1 MCDGAPTK
9 NVNPPTSMY
18 QERARSVAR
27 PKRWFHMNQDINQ
40 DPEFEYFCK
49 KCGLAGVRF
58 FIEAMA
64 ILDKTDN
71 HWCLHKNW
79 NMNTLARRCGTQ
91 SKQILNSYQTMLE
104 LSWIKVATDSEQ
116 SMYIY
121 APNFLKYRGNRV
133 HEHAMT
139 ITQSSTPPSLPFPN
153 LTKPKKE
160 RPPISPKAGDEVE
173 PITVEEVRSLVD
185 EIPGVKPTKALT
197 GGCLRSVKTRI
208 AEHPDKTFW
217 VGYCA
222 EIRDSDFLC
231 GRKNDFQASLAWLC
245 LPNNMSKVL
254 SGFYA
259 SRTGPTA
266 MPPKKGFISKGDKAM
281 DSGMRVLAKLKEQE
295 AIHGTIG
302 NREAS
307 NLIG

>member
-79 NMNTLARRCGTQ
+79 NTNTLARRCGTQ

-139 ITQSSTPPSLPFPN
+139 IAQSSTPPSLPFPS
-153 LTKPKKE
+153 LTNSKKE
-160 RPPISPKAGDEVE
+160 RLTISHKKCSPHKKADVHMKHDEWFMEFYQAYPKHVAK
-173 PITVEEVRSLVD
+173 EE
-185 EIPGVKPTKALT
+185 A
-197 GGCLRSVKTRI
+197 KT
-208 AEHPDKTFW
+208 AWDK
-217 VGYCA
+217 
-222 EIRDSDFLC
+222 
-231 GRKNDFQASLAWLC
+231 LC
-245 LPNNMSKVL
+245 LNEELFGQIMAGVERYKKSEVVQRREGGGAFIKQP
-254 SGFYA
+254 
-259 SRTGPTA
+259 GPWLNG
-266 MPPKKGFISKGDKAM
+266 KRWDDEGFIPVKAE
-281 DSGMRVLAKLKEQE
+281 RKFVP
-295 AIHGTIG
+295 
-302 NREAS
+302 
-307 NLIG
+307 

>member
-1 MCDGAPTK
+1 LVKRFGAPGLQLWLEILAITDK
-9 NVNPPTSMY
+9 TENVLKVDNYWLANVSKLVCSRVAKSLQVLNNCIAKGWLVPNKPFESGLEITY
-18 QERARSVAR
+18 SVA
-27 PKRWFHMNQDINQ
+27 KYT
-40 DPEFEYFCK
+40 EYHRTHSPNSTTLGRENK
-49 KCGLAGVRF
+49 IIGVP
-58 FIEAMA
+58 
-64 ILDKTDN
+64 
-71 HWCLHKNW
+71 
-79 NMNTLARRCGTQ
+79 
-91 SKQILNSYQTMLE
+91 
-104 LSWIKVATDSEQ
+104 
-116 SMYIY
+116 
-121 APNFLKYRGNRV
+121 PNLP
-133 HEHAMT
+133 
-139 ITQSSTPPSLPFPN
+139 SPSL
-153 LTKPKKE
+153 TKQKKE
-160 RPPISPKAGDEVE
+160 RPPISPRVGDEVE